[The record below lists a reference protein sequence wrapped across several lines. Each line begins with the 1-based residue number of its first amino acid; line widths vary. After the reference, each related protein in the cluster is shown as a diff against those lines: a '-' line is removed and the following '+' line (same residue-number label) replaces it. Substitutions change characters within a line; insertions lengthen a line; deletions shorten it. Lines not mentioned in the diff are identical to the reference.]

1 MVLVDMLDV
10 VPAVTIVVTVDDREV
25 EEIGGWTTRG
35 WENLVCTS
43 LTFVSGSLSDLVLDS
58 SPVEALRVGLV
69 TSSLL
74 NKKGWH

>member
-35 WENLVCTS
+35 
-43 LTFVSGSLSDLVLDS
+43 
-58 SPVEALRVGLV
+58 
-69 TSSLL
+69 
-74 NKKGWH
+74 